1 MRTATKV
8 MIVGS
13 GHRRERAVHPQSHHV
28 GPRDL
33 AGRDRRSEKISKAMR
48 ALEHQKLTSKRL

>member
-33 AGRDRRSEKISKAMR
+33 AGRDRTSEKSLKPCGRWSIKS
-48 ALEHQKLTSKRL
+48 